1 MLDVARSGLNRCEYD
16 EYERDP
22 NLDDAFIRAAE
33 GGEPCPESA
42 HNLEDLFIEAIRRNR
57 PLIIRRYGGLGTTPE
72 TRTISGML
80 EFQISNANADP
91 YCQILGKRSCTIPIE
106 KVLKEFETEDEERKR
121 VLNILGFA
129 FVHHPTLSQN
139 TKPIKFLERVDLL
152 RRVSCNRGDFN
163 EQRLDPKVATDCGF
177 IVMSMGRSTRHAL
190 GSYTNFHLDMF
201 STIVVME
208 EGLKL
213 WTLFPNTE
221 KNVEAR
227 LSWTEEK
234 GLGVF
239 EGLFSIFLHPDDLL
253 FLPDGWNHAVY
264 TLSDSF
270 MTGCHTVTAETA
282 ARNLK
287 LLMLFLENPDLTND
301 PLYRAFRHFKNLIDV
316 MTFLS

>member
-1 MLDVARSGLNRCEYD
+1 MIREMLGVVRSGLNRCEYD

-22 NLDDAFIRAAE
+22 NLDDAFIRVAE
-33 GGEPCPESA
+33 GDEFCPQSG
-42 HNLEDLFIEAIRRNR
+42 HNLEDLFTEAERTNR

-91 YCQILGKRSCTIPIE
+91 YCQILGKRSWTVPIE
-106 KVLKEFETEDEERKR
+106 EVLKEFETEDKERKR

-139 TKPIKFLERVDLL
+139 IRPIKPQERFDLL

-177 IVMSMGRSTRHAL
+177 IVISMGRSTKRAL

-208 EGLKL
+208 DGLKL

-227 LSWTEEK
+227 LNWTEEK
-234 GLGVF
+234 GLGVTYVPA
-239 EGLFSIFLHPDDLL
+239 GMH
-253 FLPDGWNHAVY
+253 
-264 TLSDSF
+264 
-270 MTGCHTVTAETA
+270 
-282 ARNLK
+282 
-287 LLMLFLENPDLTND
+287 
-301 PLYRAFRHFKNLIDV
+301 
-316 MTFLS
+316 